1 MAINFPNNP
10 VNGQV
15 FEASSTTVYTYIAS
29 KKYWL
34 FGNKNIPMELE
45 VNNYDA
51 GINAV
56 IFSGVWDLDK
66 ENDVHTFLL
75 MGG

>member
-15 FEASSTTVYTYIAS
+15 FEATSTTIYTYIAS

-34 FGNKNIPMELE
+34 FGNKNIPIELE
-45 VNNYDA
+45 ENNYDA

-75 MGG
+75 MGV

>member
-10 VNGQV
+10 LNGQV
-15 FEASSTTVYTYIAS
+15 FEASSTTVYTYIAA

-34 FGNKNIPMELE
+34 FGNKNIPIELKE
-45 VNNYDA
+45 NNYDA

-75 MGG
+75 MGV